1 MYLKVSLISPRI
13 YDTINKEKK
22 KWGGSMFKKKLAQI
36 PNKPGS
42 YQMRNKDGIIIY
54 VGKAKNL
61 HRRVNSYFNRTQTGK
76 TAKMVS
82 EIADFTY
89 IVTATE
95 LESLL
100 LEINLIKQYNPKYN
114 VLLKDDKSYPYIE
127 YIEKPYPKLKV
138 SRYLQ
143 IRKKDH
149 KKLFGPYPNA
159 YAARRIV
166 NLLNRLYPLKKCDGN
181 PKKVCL
187 YYHIGECLGY
197 CEKKID
203 QEKLKQMQEDILGFL
218 NGNDKILKDKIIE
231 KMESYS
237 QALNFELALELKKEL
252 DYINI
257 VLDKQKI
264 TLQDLTNRDCI
275 GYYFNNGYISVQI
288 LFIRN
293 GKIVGGHTD
302 LFPVVSDL
310 EEEMDSYIMRF
321 YAKHEIPKEILVA
334 EEISSTVLQ
343 SYFENKLMVPQ
354 KGQKK
359 KLLEMATENAKINL
373 ENELELVLKKEYFT
387 EDANEELRKILQL
400 ETLDRIDLFDN
411 SNLFGDWSVSGM
423 VVFKNGVP
431 AKNEYRKYKISFDK
445 NDDYGMMREVIYR
458 RYQRALVEKTEL
470 PNLIIVD
477 GGIGQIHACK
487 EVLDALHLK
496 IKVCGL
502 KKNDKH
508 RTNDLVDGDTLELV
522 DIPKDSN
529 VFHYLTRMQDE
540 VHRYTITY
548 HRTVRSKGSISSV
561 LDNIPGIG
569 AKRKKEL
576 IKTFG
581 SVTKMENASLEE
593 LTKILP
599 EQVAI
604 SLQDYL
610 KSRKEAS
617 EKNS

>member
-1 MYLKVSLISPRI
+1 
-13 YDTINKEKK
+13 
-22 KWGGSMFKKKLAQI
+22 MFKEKLAQI

-42 YQMRNKDGIIIY
+42 YQMRNKDGVIIY

-127 YIEKPYPKLKV
+127 YIEHPYPKLKV

-166 NLLNRLYPLKKCDGN
+166 NLLNRLYPLKKCEGN

-197 CEKKID
+197 CEKNID
-203 QEKLKQMQEDILGFL
+203 QEKLAQMQEDILGFL
-218 NGNDKILKDKIIE
+218 NGNDKILKDKILE

-237 QALNFELALELKKEL
+237 KALNFELALELKKEL

-310 EEEMDSYIMRF
+310 EEEMDSYITRF
-321 YAKHEIPKEILVA
+321 YAKHEIPKEILVF
-334 EEISSTVLQ
+334 EELASTVLQ
-343 SYFENKLMVPQ
+343 SYFENKLIVPQ

-359 KLLEMATENAKINL
+359 KLVEMATENAKINL

-387 EDANEELRKILQL
+387 EEANEELRKLL
-400 ETLDRIDLFDN
+400 HLDTLDRIDLFDN

-487 EVLDALHLK
+487 EVLDALNLP

-508 RTNDLVDGDTLELV
+508 RTNDLVDGDTLELIE
-522 DIPKDSN
+522 IPKDSN

-581 SVTKMENASLEE
+581 SVTKMENSSLEE

-599 EQVAI
+599 KEVAL

-610 KSRKEAS
+610 KSRREDQN
-617 EKNS
+617 NS